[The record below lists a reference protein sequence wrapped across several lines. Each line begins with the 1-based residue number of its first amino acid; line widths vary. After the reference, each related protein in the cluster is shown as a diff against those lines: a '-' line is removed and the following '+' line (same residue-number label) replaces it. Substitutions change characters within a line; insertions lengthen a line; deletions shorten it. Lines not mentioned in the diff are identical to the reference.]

1 MKSYM
6 VIGLGRF
13 GSEVARRL
21 CELGCEVLAMDT
33 RSDLVQQLSSSVTQ
47 AVVGDAQDKEVLR
60 ALGARDF
67 DCAIVAIG
75 GDLGASV
82 LITMNLKELG
92 VPYVVCKAHDE
103 THRRVLQKLGA
114 DKVVIPEQEYA
125 HRLARSL
132 SSPNVLDYI
141 ELSDEYGIMEVP
153 APRKWYGQSLKELD
167 IRAKFGINII
177 AVKRHGEISAFPAGD
192 YRFVE
197 NDVIV
202 VLGGSDTVKTV
213 QKL

>member
-1 MKSYM
+1 
-6 VIGLGRF
+6 
-13 GSEVARRL
+13 
-21 CELGCEVLAMDT
+21 
-33 RSDLVQQLSSSVTQ
+33 
-47 AVVGDAQDKEVLR
+47 
-60 ALGARDF
+60 
-67 DCAIVAIG
+67 
-75 GDLGASV
+75 
-82 LITMNLKELG
+82 
-92 VPYVVCKAHDE
+92 
-103 THRRVLQKLGA
+103 
-114 DKVVIPEQEYA
+114 
-125 HRLARSL
+125 
-132 SSPNVLDYI
+132 
-141 ELSDEYGIMEVP
+141 MEVP